1 MIPETN
7 VAGNVVGNV
16 KRFSGFEDE
25 YDRFRPAAPR
35 MVVDILTK
43 YLDARPS
50 LVIDVGCGTGLS
62 SFIWLDDA
70 DRIVGVEPS
79 PNMSRKAQDKLRRL
93 DHPVTGDPPARGDH
107 PDQVNRYDDGDH
119 HNPGDRPDASV
130 NLSFVHGYSNQLHFA
145 AGAADIVTCS
155 QSFHWMEPSSTLQEV
170 ARVLRKGGV
179 FAAYDCDWPPTVH
192 WEIEQQYVSLLNRVD
207 EVTATLPPERDAVRK
222 WSKEDHLANMIASK
236 AFRFTKEI
244 VFHDSQPCDAQRY
257 VGLALSQ
264 GGLQAIH
271 KVDPNLLSDDI
282 AAFRDRVEAHFRGRT
297 VDVIFSYRMRVGVK

>member
-1 MIPETN
+1 MIPENN

-25 YDRFRPAAPR
+25 YDRFRPAAPQ
-35 MVVDILTK
+35 MVVDILTE

-50 LVIDVGCGTGLS
+50 LVIDIGCGTGLS
-62 SFIWLDDA
+62 SFIWRDHA

-79 PNMSRKAQDKLRRL
+79 PDMIRKAQDKLRRL
-93 DHPVTGDPPARGDH
+93 DRNDGEDLPDGSDRADARI
-107 PDQVNRYDDGDH
+107 
-119 HNPGDRPDASV
+119 
-130 NLSFVHGYSNQLHFA
+130 NLSFVQGYSNRLDFA

-155 QSFHWMEPSSTLQEV
+155 QSFHWMEPSSTLQE
-170 ARVLRKGGV
+170 AGRVLRKGGV

-192 WEIEQQYVSLLNRVD
+192 WEIEQQYISLLDRVD
-207 EVTATLPPERDAVRK
+207 AITAALPPERDAVRK
-222 WSKEDHLANMIASK
+222 WRKEEHLANMIASN
-236 AFRFTKEI
+236 AFQFTKEI
-244 VFHDSQPCDAQRY
+244 VFHDTQPCDAQRY

-271 KVDPNLLSDDI
+271 KVDPMLLDGDI

-297 VDVIFSYRMRVGVK
+297 LDVIFSYRMRVGVK